1 MDPRIIRT
9 ETETEV
15 LFDFRPL
22 GAAQGEAIEEYLRNR
37 VGALEMNV
45 DTGGLR
51 TVVLIHDPT
60 VEIPKGADHWHTL
73 LGKAGID
80 IEIRPLS

>member
-1 MDPRIIRT
+1 MDPRIIHT

-22 GAAQGEAIEEYLRNR
+22 GPDQGRAIEEYLRNR
-37 VGALEMNV
+37 LGALEMGV

-51 TVVLIHDPT
+51 TVVLIHDSAAD
-60 VEIPKGADHWHTL
+60 IPKGADHWHTL
-73 LGKAGID
+73 LGSAGVD
-80 IEIRPLS
+80 IEIRPQ

>member
-22 GAAQGEAIEEYLRNR
+22 GTAQGEAIVEYLRNR
-37 VGALEMNV
+37 VGALEMGV

-51 TVVLIHDPT
+51 VVVLLHDLT
-60 VEIPKGADHWHTL
+60 VDIPKGAEHWHTL
-73 LGKAGID
+73 LGSAGVD
-80 IEIRPLS
+80 VEIRLV